1 MFKGYLHF
9 DRSLFSLTTSV
20 GKISF
25 IALFIPV
32 LFENASTMIL
42 GTVNTAVIS
51 GFSENAA
58 AAIGTCAPVI
68 TMFLLL
74 QNVISMGAGVLI
86 SNRIGAR
93 ELDAARQTAYSGAAV
108 GIFCSAMFMP
118 LAISLAPFIM
128 LLQNLEGEILDIAI
142 GYFRIRAMFFIPQ
155 GLVAYIL
162 AVLRCY
168 GHTKYTFYAG
178 VLNNLLNLM
187 LSILAVSIPN
197 TTPTDAAN
205 IMALGCGAATCI
217 TLLYVIFIYK
227 RKGISFSRPDTLGSF
242 WAYVGRI
249 LHIGVPSAISS
260 MSFTLSQVVTTSFV
274 AIIGGYALTAKV
286 IFTQILSYAYLFSYS
301 AGSANAIL
309 VGMRYGAKQY
319 SEMCKMSKLLTKAT
333 SLINLAVSLSII
345 ALRVPLVSA
354 FSANESILAL
364 SLSVFA
370 ADILTEQGRAVSHVY
385 EYALR
390 AIGDVWATLGAILI
404 SCWLLGI
411 GLAYICAIEL
421 GMGIVGCWIGLAA
434 DECFRGIFTY
444 FRWKAV
450 TKKLINN

>member
-1 MFKGYLHF
+1 
-9 DRSLFSLTTSV
+9 
-20 GKISF
+20 
-25 IALFIPV
+25 
-32 LFENASTMIL
+32 
-42 GTVNTAVIS
+42 
-51 GFSENAA
+51 
-58 AAIGTCAPVI
+58 
-68 TMFLLL
+68 
-74 QNVISMGAGVLI
+74 
-86 SNRIGAR
+86 
-93 ELDAARQTAYSGAAV
+93 
-108 GIFCSAMFMP
+108 
-118 LAISLAPFIM
+118 
-128 LLQNLEGEILDIAI
+128 
-142 GYFRIRAMFFIPQ
+142 
-155 GLVAYIL
+155 
-162 AVLRCY
+162 
-168 GHTKYTFYAG
+168 
-178 VLNNLLNLM
+178 M

-197 TTPTDAAN
+197 ATPTDAAN
-205 IMALGCGAATCI
+205 TMALGCGAATCV

-319 SEMCKMSKLLTKAT
+319 SEMCKMSKLLTRAT

-354 FSANESILAL
+354 FSTNESILAL

-370 ADILTEQGRAVSHVY
+370 ADVLTEQGRAVSHVY

-421 GMGIVGCWIGLAA
+421 GMGIVGCCFLLSWTPPLTGWNHFSCNGIQLSNDPSFRAGLLFFRIPVTDRFINVSGIGILMVLF
-434 DECFRGIFTY
+434 DDRHGHPPQL
-444 FRWKAV
+444 
-450 TKKLINN
+450 TKLHLSINYIT